1 MMMMIFLAVVYTV
14 LVDSWFIVRYVNQI
28 KYIIAGDDDDEVI
41 ELGKHPLF
49 TQMDVLCHFDDGRI
63 GWKQI
68 SRYEN
73 EMQQGIIA

>member
-1 MMMMIFLAVVYTV
+1 MLLFCL
-14 LVDSWFIVRYVNQI
+14 VNQI

-68 SRYEN
+68 SRYKQVKRNCEQN
-73 EMQQGIIA
+73 NVSK